1 MSSINKLEDYQIVE
15 KIDGWDINMFSVIVE
30 RYEKKLLKYILNQS
44 NVSIEDAENILQDVF
59 IKVYKNIN
67 SYNSIY
73 KFSSWIYRIAY
84 TTTIDNYKKHKNINE
99 NTTSID
105 VDLWDWEWT
114 TNSLLDL
121 IEDENQNIHE
131 NLKRK
136 ELSSKVREIINQ
148 LEPKYKDVILLKYIE
163 WMSYDE
169 ITDILT
175 IPSNTVWTLINRAK
189 KQIKKIAIAEDIN
202 NYL

>member
-1 MSSINKLEDYQIVE
+1 
-15 KIDGWDINMFSVIVE
+15 MFSVIVE

-105 VDLWDWEWT
+105 VDL
-114 TNSLLDL
+114 
-121 IEDENQNIHE
+121 
-131 NLKRK
+131 
-136 ELSSKVREIINQ
+136 
-148 LEPKYKDVILLKYIE
+148 
-163 WMSYDE
+163 
-169 ITDILT
+169 
-175 IPSNTVWTLINRAK
+175 
-189 KQIKKIAIAEDIN
+189 
-202 NYL
+202 

>member
-67 SYNSIY
+67 SYNRTY